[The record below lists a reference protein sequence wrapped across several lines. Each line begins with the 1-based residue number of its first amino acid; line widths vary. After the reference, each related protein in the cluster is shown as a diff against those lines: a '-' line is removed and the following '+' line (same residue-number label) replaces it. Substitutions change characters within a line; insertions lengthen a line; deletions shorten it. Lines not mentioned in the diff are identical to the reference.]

1 MVEAHSSVTDLQA
14 IAGSAAMR
22 TAVALGDDVVAKLR
36 DHMRASGV
44 TSEQAINDRLRVAL
58 EPPTEEAATPFVVRS
73 RPMQLR
79 DGMELDDTEG
89 LLDFL
94 DGPARR

>member
-1 MVEAHSSVTDLQA
+1 
-14 IAGSAAMR
+14 MR
-22 TAVALGDDVVAKLR
+22 TTVTLDGDVVAKLR
-36 DHMRASGV
+36 IHMRESDV
-44 TSEQAINDRLRVAL
+44 TLEQAINDRLRVAL
-58 EPPTEEAATPFVVRS
+58 ERPAEEAPMPFIVCA

-89 LLDFL
+89 LLDLL